1 MSAEVE
7 LVGAFAYTDE
17 EKLIHCIEQLQAAS
31 TQFRVFSPIPSEHLN
46 KAIYKRSSFVRWMV
60 LLGGITGIVTA
71 FVLTIGTS
79 LEWNLVTGGKP
90 IASLPPYMIIA
101 FELMVL
107 FGGISALTS
116 WVLMANLP
124 SFESLSGY
132 RARFSSDEFGLVV
145 RCAEA
150 DAQRFES
157 MLRDAGAQEIT
168 REAA

>member
-7 LVGAFAYTDE
+7 FVGAFHDE
-17 EKLIHCIEQLQAAS
+17 EGLVHCIEQLES
-31 TQFRVFSPIPSEHLN
+31 THARFRVFSPIPSEHINL
-46 KAIYKRSSFVRWMV
+46 AIYKRPSFVRWFV

-71 FVLTIGTS
+71 FTMTIGTS

-90 IASLPPYMIIA
+90 IASLPAYIIIA

-116 WVLMANLP
+116 WVLLSNLP
-124 SFESLSGY
+124 TFEPLSGY
-132 RARFSSDEFGLVV
+132 RSRFSSDEFGLVV
-145 RCAEA
+145 RCSEE
-150 DAQRFES
+150 DAGRIETT
-157 MLRDAGAQEIT
+157 LRDAGAQEIT

>member
-7 LVGAFAYTDE
+7 LVGAFADE
-17 EKLIHCIEQLQAAS
+17 ERLVHCIGQLKAAQ
-31 TQFRVFSPIPSEHLN
+31 TRFRVFSPIPSHHIN
-46 KAIYKRSSFVRWMV
+46 SAIYTRSSFVRWFV

-71 FVLTIGTS
+71 FMLTIGTS

-90 IASLPPYMIIA
+90 IASIAPYCIIG

-116 WVLMANLP
+116 WILLANLP
-124 SFESLSGY
+124 TFEPLSGY
-132 RARFSSDEFGLVV
+132 RPRFSSDEFGLVV

-150 DAQRFES
+150 DAERFES
-157 MLRDAGAQEIT
+157 VLRDAGAQEIS